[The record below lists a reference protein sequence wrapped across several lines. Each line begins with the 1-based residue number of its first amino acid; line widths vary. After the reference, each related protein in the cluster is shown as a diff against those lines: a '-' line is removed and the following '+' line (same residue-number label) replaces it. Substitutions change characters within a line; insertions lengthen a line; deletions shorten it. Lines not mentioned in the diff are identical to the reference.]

1 MNDVQP
7 VEAVVTGA
15 TGFVGSHL
23 VEALL
28 ARGDRV
34 RCLTRPTSDRR
45 WLPPQVTQI
54 PGSLDDVDTLAKAVA
69 GVDVV
74 YHLAAVTSTAH
85 PADYDHTN
93 RGGVVRLL
101 TALAARAPAARLVF
115 CSSLAAGGPARAG
128 RPLTET
134 DPPSPVGPYG
144 VSKAR
149 AEQEIATARIDAV
162 IIRPPAVYGP
172 RDRDVLAAFRLASRG
187 LAVRTGP
194 PAQQLALVHVA
205 DLVRA
210 LVSAGYTP
218 RANGLYYVNGGNHS
232 WEDIVS
238 AMGDAVGRRPRVI
251 PVPAPFVRGAG
262 HAARI
267 WARITGAKPLLT
279 PERSWDLVQQSWTC
293 DDARARGDLH
303 YQPQVGLAEGMR
315 VTAAWYREQGWL

>member
-1 MNDVQP
+1 L
-7 VEAVVTGA
+7 VTGA

-23 VEALL
+23 VEALV

-45 WLPPQVTQI
+45 RLPPQVTQV
-54 PGSLDDVDTLAKAVA
+54 PGTLDDVESLAKAVA
-69 GVDVV
+69 SVEVV

-93 RGGVVRLL
+93 RGGVVRLV

-115 CSSLAAGGPARAG
+115 CSSLAAGGPARSG

-149 AEQEIATARIDAV
+149 AEQEIASAGIDAV

-172 RDRDVLAAFRLASRG
+172 RDRDVLAAFRLASHG
-187 LAVRTGP
+187 FAVRTGP
-194 PAQQLALVHVA
+194 RAQQLALIHVA

-210 LVSAGYTP
+210 LASAGRTP
-218 RANGLYYVNGGNHS
+218 RAAGLYYVNGGNYS
-232 WEDIVS
+232 WEEIVS
-238 AMGDAVGRRPRVI
+238 AMGDAVGRRPHII
-251 PVPAPFVRGAG
+251 PVPAPVMHGAG
-262 HAARI
+262 YVARA
-267 WARITGAKPLLT
+267 WARVTRAKPLLT
-279 PERSWDLVQQSWTC
+279 PERSWDLVQPSWTC
-293 DDARARGDLH
+293 DDARARRDLH
-303 YQPQVGLAEGMR
+303 YQPQIGLAEGMR
-315 VTAAWYREQGWL
+315 ATAAWYREQRWL